1 MNLELIDKAI
11 FAGNVQ
17 GVVVHAKN
25 IVLGSYYWGNQTI
38 SDGSDTYL

>member
-1 MNLELIDKAI
+1 MGLIAKAK
-11 FAGNVQ
+11 FEGNVQ

-25 IVLGSYYWGNQTI
+25 IVLGSFNVGNQII